1 VLRFTWT
8 MIEDHPEKVLAMV
21 RDAIKMLTAAAL

>member
-1 VLRFTWT
+1 VLGLTWT
-8 MIEDHPEKVLAMV
+8 MIEDHPEEVLTMV

>member
-1 VLRFTWT
+1 